1 MSIEY
6 QFVPY
11 KSVGEY
17 YFGMKRFEIK
27 SKLGEPLSSYKHGY
41 SVEDRFLDDYGF
53 FHILCS
59 NKSEGYVEDVIIHDS
74 HCYAEELQYLNEND
88 I

>member
-6 QFVPY
+6 QFVQY

-27 SKLGEPLSSYKHGY
+27 SKLGELLSSYKYGY
-41 SVEDRFLDDYGF
+41 PVEDRFLDDYGF
-53 FHILCS
+53 F
-59 NKSEGYVEDVIIHDS
+59 Y
-74 HCYAEELQYLNEND
+74 Y
-88 I
+88 